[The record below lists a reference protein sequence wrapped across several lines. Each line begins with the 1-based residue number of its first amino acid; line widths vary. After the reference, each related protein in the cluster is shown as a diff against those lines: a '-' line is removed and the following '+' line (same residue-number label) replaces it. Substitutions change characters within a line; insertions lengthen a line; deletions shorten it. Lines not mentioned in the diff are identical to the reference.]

1 MIYAKQSATY
11 AFKTVLNRAIQK
23 TTGAIGDLIGN
34 KIADKITKASRAST
48 QKSSDTVTNE
58 VLAWQGN
65 ALRKIHISRKK
76 RENDWW
82 SNINIIIL
90 ME

>member
-1 MIYAKQSATY
+1 MYVRCAMIYAKQSATY

-34 KIADKITKASRAST
+34 KIADKITKASRSST

-58 VLAWQGN
+58 VLA
-65 ALRKIHISRKK
+65 
-76 RENDWW
+76 
-82 SNINIIIL
+82 
-90 ME
+90 

>member
-23 TTGAIGDLIGN
+23 TTGVIGDLTGN

-58 VLAWQGN
+58 VLA
-65 ALRKIHISRKK
+65 
-76 RENDWW
+76 
-82 SNINIIIL
+82 
-90 ME
+90 